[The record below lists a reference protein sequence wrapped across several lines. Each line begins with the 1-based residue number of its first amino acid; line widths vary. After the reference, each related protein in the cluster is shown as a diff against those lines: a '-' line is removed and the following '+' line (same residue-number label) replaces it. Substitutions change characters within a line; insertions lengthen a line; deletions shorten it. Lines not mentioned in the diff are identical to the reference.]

1 MAEFNPYNLLRLA
14 KYYRF
19 MLVVVVSLIREED
32 GTEEEVPQEIIPN
45 KVEVEEPLMLEQEAQ
60 H

>member
-1 MAEFNPYNLLRLA
+1 
-14 KYYRF
+14 